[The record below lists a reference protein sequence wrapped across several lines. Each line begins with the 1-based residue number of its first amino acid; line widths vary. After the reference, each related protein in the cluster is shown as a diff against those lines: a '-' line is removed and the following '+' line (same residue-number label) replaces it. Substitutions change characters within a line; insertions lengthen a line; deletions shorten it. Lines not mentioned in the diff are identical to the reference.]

1 MLTRATK
8 RPTQPPPLAASL
20 LPAPVLSAYSYRKHA
35 RQDCGSSVTAQL
47 CFSSLCT
54 LVADKIVSCF
64 HPCLLAPRLFPQHVT
79 DWAEEFDDED
89 SFQINETKTPVSVR
103 TAAIRRSFL
112 PIEKRKA
119 ARTRTLQRVHTHF
132 AVMVG
137 GGGGKK
143 GTNLLSLRS

>member
-1 MLTRATK
+1 MLLHSFVSVLCVRWWLI
-8 RPTQPPPLAASL
+8 RSYLAST
-20 LPAPVLSAYSYRKHA
+20 PAFWH
-35 RQDCGSSVTAQL
+35 
-47 CFSSLCT
+47 
-54 LVADKIVSCF
+54 LVF
-64 HPCLLAPRLFPQHVT
+64 FPQHVT

-137 GGGGKK
+137 GGEEGHKSAQSAFIVLVLYTPNISLSCMREMTGK
-143 GTNLLSLRS
+143 GNG